1 MGKTS
6 ALKALLPLLEEGG
19 TAPCVCKIDCLKTG
33 DGALFQRMGLPCVTG
48 LSGDICPDHF
58 LVSNLPELWDW
69 ADRLKRDTLVIETAG
84 LCHRCSP
91 ATQHMTA
98 GCVLDCTASCRASG
112 QLGPMLTQAD
122 FVVLTKID
130 MVSQAEL
137 EIISWQIRQIN
148 PGAALFRWTVWRAME
163 PTFWPGGCW
172 TGLRAAAL
180 RGTFC
185 GTPCPAGSAPTA
197 WESSVWAAHS
207 SRAWWARSTLRRRK
221 YAVCDHSSRP
231 DKTGKPEPFQGITLE
246 RGELCTIVGNTGSGK
261 SRFIKDVEQLAHGD
275 SVTRRR
281 VLLDGVEIPAERRQS
296 LSSQLV
302 AHLGQNMRF
311 VLDASVEEFLAL
323 HAQCRGK
330 ETPPVE
336 VLALANEITPEPVA
350 LGQSLNQ
357 LSGGQSRALMIADIA
372 LLCDSPIVLIDE
384 IENAGIDKER
394 ALGLLQRHDK
404 LVLVVTHDPH
414 TALMSR
420 RRIVM
425 GGGAVA
431 AVVER
436 SPQEAALYMELG
448 ELYRRQQTYQAS
460 LRRGDHLA

>member
-1 MGKTS
+1 MQSVTI
-6 ALKALLPLLEEGG
+6 LPG
-19 TAPCVCKIDCLKTG
+19 
-33 DGALFQRMGLPCVTG
+33 R
-48 LSGDICPDHF
+48 
-58 LVSNLPELWDW
+58 
-69 ADRLKRDTLVIETAG
+69 
-84 LCHRCSP
+84 
-91 ATQHMTA
+91 
-98 GCVLDCTASCRASG
+98 
-112 QLGPMLTQAD
+112 
-122 FVVLTKID
+122 
-130 MVSQAEL
+130 
-137 EIISWQIRQIN
+137 
-148 PGAALFRWTVWRAME
+148 
-163 PTFWPGGCW
+163 
-172 TGLRAAAL
+172 
-180 RGTFC
+180 
-185 GTPCPAGSAPTA
+185 
-197 WESSVWAAHS
+197 
-207 SRAWWARSTLRRRK
+207 
-221 YAVCDHSSRP
+221 

-357 LSGGQSRALMIADIA
+357 ALMIADIA

-431 AVVER
+431 AVGER